1 MRKVISREGFR
12 NNNFT
17 VFNERNTIMT
27 MLTFE
32 PFRGLDTVTRRMFD
46 TMSEMNRNVKQQVEQ
61 FSPRVDIA
69 ETEKAISLH
78 VEIPGVQKDDV
89 KISINEDRIL
99 SIRGEKRQS
108 ETIEGQQFVRMES
121 HFGTFARSFTLS
133 DSIDINAIQ
142 AEFNNGILQ
151 ITLPKVEPEKPKS
164 IEVPIA

>member
-1 MRKVISREGFR
+1 
-12 NNNFT
+12 
-17 VFNERNTIMT
+17 MT

-46 TMSEMNRNVKQQVEQ
+46 TMSVMNRNVKQQVEQ

>member
-1 MRKVISREGFR
+1 
-12 NNNFT
+12 
-17 VFNERNTIMT
+17 MT

-46 TMSEMNRNVKQQVEQ
+46 TMSEMNRNVKQQIEQ

-78 VEIPGVQKDDV
+78 VEIPGVQKEDV

-99 SIRGEKRQS
+99 SIRGEKKQS
-108 ETIEGQQFVRMES
+108 ETIEGQQFVRVES

-133 DSIDINAIQ
+133 ESIDIKAIQ

>member
-1 MRKVISREGFR
+1 
-12 NNNFT
+12 
-17 VFNERNTIMT
+17 
-27 MLTFE
+27 
-32 PFRGLDTVTRRMFD
+32 
-46 TMSEMNRNVKQQVEQ
+46 MSEMNRNVKQQVEQ

-69 ETEKAISLH
+69 ETEQAISLH
-78 VEIPGVQKDDV
+78 MEIPGVQKEDV
-89 KISINEDRIL
+89 KISINEERIL
-99 SIRGEKRQS
+99 SIRGEKKQS
-108 ETIEGQQFVRMES
+108 ETIEGQQFVRVES

>member
-1 MRKVISREGFR
+1 
-12 NNNFT
+12 
-17 VFNERNTIMT
+17 
-27 MLTFE
+27 
-32 PFRGLDTVTRRMFD
+32 MFD

-69 ETEKAISLH
+69 ETEQAISLH
-78 VEIPGVQKDDV
+78 MEIPGVQKEDV
-89 KISINEDRIL
+89 KISINEERIL
-99 SIRGEKRQS
+99 SIRGEKKQS
-108 ETIEGQQFVRMES
+108 ETIEGQQFVRVES

>member
-1 MRKVISREGFR
+1 
-12 NNNFT
+12 
-17 VFNERNTIMT
+17 MT

-99 SIRGEKRQS
+99 SIRGEKKQS
-108 ETIEGQQFVRMES
+108 ETIEGQQFVRVER

-133 DSIDINAIQ
+133 DSIDINGIQ
-142 AEFNNGILQ
+142 AEFNNGILH
-151 ITLPKVEPEKPKS
+151 ITLPKVEPEQPKS

>member
-1 MRKVISREGFR
+1 
-12 NNNFT
+12 
-17 VFNERNTIMT
+17 MT

-61 FSPRVDIA
+61 FSPRVDSA

>member
-1 MRKVISREGFR
+1 
-12 NNNFT
+12 
-17 VFNERNTIMT
+17 MT

-99 SIRGEKRQS
+99 SIRGEKKQI
-108 ETIEGQQFVRMES
+108 ETIEGQQFVRVES
-121 HFGTFARSFTLS
+121 RFGTFARSFTLS
-133 DSIDINAIQ
+133 DSIDINGIQ
-142 AEFNNGILQ
+142 AEFNHGILQ

>member
-1 MRKVISREGFR
+1 MI
-12 NNNFT
+12 
-17 VFNERNTIMT
+17 
-27 MLTFE
+27 TFE

-46 TMSEMNRNVKQQVEQ
+46 TMSVMNRNVKQQVEQ

>member
-1 MRKVISREGFR
+1 MS
-12 NNNFT
+12 
-17 VFNERNTIMT
+17 
-27 MLTFE
+27 MLTLE
-32 PFRGLDTVTRRMFD
+32 PFRGFDTVTRRMFD

-99 SIRGEKRQS
+99 SIRGEKKQS
-108 ETIEGQQFVRMES
+108 ETIEGQQFVRVES

>member
-1 MRKVISREGFR
+1 
-12 NNNFT
+12 
-17 VFNERNTIMT
+17 MT

-142 AEFNNGILQ
+142 AEFNKGILQ

>member
-1 MRKVISREGFR
+1 
-12 NNNFT
+12 
-17 VFNERNTIMT
+17 MT

-69 ETEKAISLH
+69 ETEQAISLH
-78 VEIPGVQKDDV
+78 VEIPGVQKEDV
-89 KISINEDRIL
+89 KIFINEERIL
-99 SIRGEKRQS
+99 SIRGEKKQS
-108 ETIEGQQFVRMES
+108 ETIEGQQFVRVES

-151 ITLPKVEPEKPKS
+151 ITLPKVEPEQTKS